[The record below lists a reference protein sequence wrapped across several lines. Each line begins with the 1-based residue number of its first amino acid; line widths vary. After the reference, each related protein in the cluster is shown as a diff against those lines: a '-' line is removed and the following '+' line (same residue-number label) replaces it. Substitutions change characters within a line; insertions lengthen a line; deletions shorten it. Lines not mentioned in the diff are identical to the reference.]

1 MDDDVAGV
9 DQHPI
14 ATGLPF
20 DAGAA
25 IAFIFELPD
34 ELVCDGP
41 YVPLR
46 APRCEHHMVADRG
59 LSPQV
64 DGNDIFSLCGVER
77 VEHDIEEISR
87 TGAK

>member
-1 MDDDVAGV
+1 M
-9 DQHPI
+9 
-14 ATGLPF
+14 GLPF

-46 APRCEHHMVADRG
+46 APRCEHHMVAHRG

-77 VEHDIEEISR
+77 VKHDIEEISR